1 MARFAYSA
9 RDRAGKFLSAELDAP
24 SRKDALR
31 LLSARGLQVA
41 QVTELQ
47 AGPAPRKSAGKAPP
61 SSSSAAAPAQ
71 VSRPTRAS
79 TRLNAQAPRRAERLP
94 FLEAL
99 HDLTGSGLSAGEAVR
114 LLSTRIKEPR
124 LRTLCAGVWERISEG
139 APLSRALGGYPE
151 VFDTGTVNLIQAG
164 EATGSLN
171 DTLSRLIAHLVEQRE
186 LRAQLM
192 SALAYPVFMVFVSG
206 GVILFFL
213 TFLLPRLQTL
223 LSSLGGKM
231 PASTK
236 LLIGASQFALSIWG
250 IMAVVAVV
258 LALVSFIGWR
268 QTPAGRAQTDAWLLK
283 LPLVGPFLVAQ
294 TVHSFSQTLSVLLE
308 NGITA
313 AEALRMTEKQIAN
326 QVHRAAFNT
335 ATARVLEGEALSVA
349 LTRTGCFP
357 DLVLDRLAIGENT
370 GNVVPSLKSIAAA
383 YQKIITGQLNFFT
396 KVIAGVVLGG
406 VFTFVG
412 FIAFAIVSAVF
423 QVSASFK
430 LGG

>member
-9 RDRAGKFLSAELDAP
+9 RDRAGQSVSAELDAP

-31 LLSARGLQVA
+31 LLTARGLQVA
-41 QVTELQ
+41 TVTELQ
-47 AGPAPRKSAGKAPP
+47 AGPVGKGGKAIAKRAPKSAARI
-61 SSSSAAAPAQ
+61 A
-71 VSRPTRAS
+71 
-79 TRLNAQAPRRAERLP
+79 AQAPRRSERLP
-94 FLEAL
+94 FLESL
-99 HDLTGSGLSAGEAVR
+99 HDLTSSGLSAGEAVR

-139 APLSRALGGYPE
+139 APLSRALGNYPE
-151 VFDTGTVNLIQAG
+151 VFDSATVNLIQAG

-171 DTLSRLIAHLVEQRE
+171 DTLARLIAHLVEQRE
-186 LRAQLM
+186 LRSQLM

-223 LSSLGGKM
+223 LSSLGGMM
-231 PASTK
+231 PTSTK
-236 LLIGASQFALSIWG
+236 LLIGASNFALSIWG

-258 LALVSFIGWR
+258 IGITSFLAWR

-283 LPLVGPFLVAQ
+283 LPLIGPFIVAQ
-294 TVHSFSQTLSVLLE
+294 TVLSFSQTLSVLLE

-313 AEALRMTEKQIAN
+313 SEALRMTEKQIGN
-326 QVHRAAFNT
+326 EVHREAFKT
-335 ATARVLEGEALSVA
+335 ATGRVLEGESLSVA
-349 LTRTGCFP
+349 MMRTGCFP

-370 GNVVPSLKSIAAA
+370 GNVVPSLKQIAQA
-383 YQKIITGQLNFFT
+383 YQKIISGQLNVFT
-396 KVIAGVVLGG
+396 KMVAGVVLGG